1 MARSHYT
8 WRHSNVTFRVMFS
21 VPFVPFG
28 EQLMRKPLIAGTLA
42 LVTGCSTGIRIETN
56 TAPGVDFTAYETYRW
71 GERTDY
77 GTSGEVYNLAL
88 EGRVQRAVNA
98 AMSERGYRRVLT
110 DDADLVVAWHGALKN
125 VLTDEEMRRSYMY
138 AQDWY
143 ESTEKSVER
152 ATDIEVG
159 TLVLDIVDA
168 SNNTLVWTSQAQAE
182 LQRDRSVEESEKVL
196 QDAVRKMLEG
206 LPRRN

>member
-1 MARSHYT
+1 
-8 WRHSNVTFRVMFS
+8 
-21 VPFVPFG
+21 
-28 EQLMRKPLIAGTLA
+28 MRKPLIAGTLA

>member
-1 MARSHYT
+1 
-8 WRHSNVTFRVMFS
+8 MFS

-28 EQLMRKPLIAGTLA
+28 EQLMRKLLIAGTIS
-42 LVTGCSTGIRIETN
+42 LVTGCASGIRIETN

-77 GTSGEVYNLAL
+77 GTSGGVYNLAL
-88 EGRVQRAVNA
+88 EGRVQRSVNS

-110 DDADLVVAWHGALKN
+110 DDADLIVAWHGALKN
-125 VLTDEEMRRSYMY
+125 VLTDEEMRRSYLY

-143 ESTEKSVER
+143 ESTEKSIER

-159 TLVLDIVDA
+159 TLVIDIVDA
-168 SNNTLVWTSQAQAE
+168 GTKKVVWTSQAQAE
-182 LQRDRSVEESEKVL
+182 LQRDRSVEESEKIL
-196 QDAVRKMLEG
+196 QDAVAKMFEG
-206 LPRRN
+206 LPRRD